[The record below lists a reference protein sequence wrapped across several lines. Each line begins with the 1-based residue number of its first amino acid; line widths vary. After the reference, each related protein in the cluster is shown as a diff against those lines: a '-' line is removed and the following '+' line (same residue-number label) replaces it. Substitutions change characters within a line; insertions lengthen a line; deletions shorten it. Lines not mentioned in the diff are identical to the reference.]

1 MTRAGKPPIDKR
13 SVSFFFAKLFYDRT
27 FPLILF
33 CSWLFIDME
42 ASLQLSSS
50 LTFLLR
56 LARQQ
61 HGSTYKALFFM
72 FFSIFTCWLILKR
85 LLKTFSHQTW
95 KKLVRHRF
103 FDVRVTSIT
112 LLPLHF
118 VRLSV
123 RYSRASCSFQV
134 FQFFVKQ
141 IILFQF

>member
-1 MTRAGKPPIDKR
+1 MDKR

-42 ASLQLSSS
+42 ASLQSSSS
-50 LTFLLR
+50 LTSLLR
-56 LARQQ
+56 LSRQQ
-61 HGSTYKALFFM
+61 HGSTSKALFSM
-72 FFSIFTCWLILKR
+72 FFLFSILTCWLILKR

-134 FQFFVKQ
+134 FQFLSNK
-141 IILFQF
+141 